1 MSNGLQLRLSRDG
14 DPNEGMHLRCT
25 TGCRVCMHGRRIV
38 RRGQCELL
46 TRGVVQ
52 RQHDD
57 GATHASHGNVIIA
70 CTILSRDRVQVALQ
84 SRARTGMRLQN
95 RRDENLQQVRATKP
109 APCFNRLFRGQLN
122 NVLLTLKRTCRHCI
136 LHLQYDEDESFA
148 VLEDLRYLSLPIILG
163 TCYWWRIKIVNN
175 HAYPFQTGKQNANC
189 GLLGTSETFVNGA
202 RCVTN

>member
-1 MSNGLQLRLSRDG
+1 
-14 DPNEGMHLRCT
+14 
-25 TGCRVCMHGRRIV
+25 MHGRRIV

-95 RRDENLQQVRATKP
+95 RRDENL
-109 APCFNRLFRGQLN
+109 
-122 NVLLTLKRTCRHCI
+122 
-136 LHLQYDEDESFA
+136 
-148 VLEDLRYLSLPIILG
+148 
-163 TCYWWRIKIVNN
+163 
-175 HAYPFQTGKQNANC
+175 
-189 GLLGTSETFVNGA
+189 
-202 RCVTN
+202 